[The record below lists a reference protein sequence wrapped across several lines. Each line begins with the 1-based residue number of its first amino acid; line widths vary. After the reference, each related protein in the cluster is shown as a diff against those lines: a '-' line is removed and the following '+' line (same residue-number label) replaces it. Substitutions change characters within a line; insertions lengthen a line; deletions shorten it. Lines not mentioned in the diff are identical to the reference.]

1 MMFDPTTLQPVAAG
15 HTREDL
21 RLSELCVQLVIRG
34 AAISLGI
41 AALAVGAL
49 MLL

>member
-1 MMFDPTTLQPVAAG
+1 MIDSTTLPPVPAA
-15 HTREDL
+15 TIREDL

-34 AAISLGI
+34 AAISLGV

-49 MLL
+49 VLL